1 MTNRKAV
8 ASDAGL
14 SERWPCCFFM
24 IATSPLMF
32 GKRRISNN
40 WAGERD
46 ASPEAQQSHHGLRTA
61 IATNSTTWKK
71 PDNVAPLPR
80 QTRN

>member
-1 MTNRKAV
+1 
-8 ASDAGL
+8 
-14 SERWPCCFFM
+14 M

-32 GKRRISNN
+32 GKRRISNK

-80 QTRN
+80 ANPELTGVFTLDEFLQ